1 MPASLFEEDLD
12 ARCDM
17 NNRSTIKDD
26 TSNTREAN
34 EQIAV
39 WVGLDWA
46 DKEHSVSVYEVAS
59 GKSESYTLKHTAE
72 ALQDW
77 LTRLRIQ
84 YSGSK
89 VAVVLE
95 QSRGPVLYAL
105 MSCEFIVLYP
115 VNPQSLANYRKAFQ
129 TSGSK
134 NDPVDADLL
143 NEMVRKHP
151 DRFRAWV
158 PEDADTRSLQLLV
171 EGRRKLVNQMTKLT
185 NRLTSHLKNY
195 YPQSLE
201 WAGELNTRQACD
213 FLKRWPTLE
222 ALQQTRPATLKKFYL
237 SYGRP
242 RTSAVNERLEQIKQ
256 AVALTGD
263 RAVVLAGS
271 MMVQAL
277 VAQIRPLIVEVEKY
291 DDEIQR
297 LFQQHPDRLVFESF
311 TGAGR
316 VLAPRLLAAMGADR
330 DRWQSAAQIQQLSGI
345 APVTVQ
351 SGKQHWVHR
360 RWGCPKFL
368 LQTFHEFAKQ
378 TIVWCDWA
386 KAYYEQQR
394 ERGKKHHAAVRSL
407 AFKWIRI
414 VFACW
419 KNRVAYDEA
428 LYVQA
433 LARRGSKLA
442 ARTELVKQAR
452 ELRRSRRSGQ
462 SVENSSLNP
471 QPGY

>member
-1 MPASLFEEDLD
+1 VKVV
-12 ARCDM
+12 
-17 NNRSTIKDD
+17 NKRSTVDNQ
-26 TSNTREAN
+26 TSNTSEAN

-59 GKSESYTLKHTAE
+59 GKRESYTLKHTAE
-72 ALQDW
+72 ALQEW
-77 LTRLRIQ
+77 LLRLRVQ
-84 YSGSK
+84 YSGAK

-129 TSGSK
+129 TSGAK

-158 PEDADTRSLQLLV
+158 AEDADTRSLQLLV
-171 EGRRKLVNQMTKLT
+171 EGRRNLVNQTTRLT

-195 YPQSLE
+195 YPQALE

-222 ALQQTRPATLKKFYL
+222 ALQQTRPATLRKFYL
-237 SYGRP
+237 NYGRP
-242 RTSAVNERLEQIKQ
+242 RTSSLNERLEQIKQ
-256 AVALTGD
+256 AAALTGD

-277 VAQIRPLIVEVEKY
+277 VAQIRPLIIEVEKY
-291 DDEIQR
+291 DDEIHR

-330 DRWQSAAQIQQLSGI
+330 DRWQSAAEIQQLSGI
-345 APVTVQ
+345 APVTEQ

-360 RWGCPKFL
+360 RWACPKFL

-378 TIVWCDWA
+378 TVIWCDWA

-394 ERGKKHHAAVRSL
+394 ERGKAHHTALRAL

-419 KNRVAYDEA
+419 KNRVAYDDN
-428 LYVQA
+428 LYVRA
-433 LARRGSKLA
+433 LELRGSKLA
-442 ARTELVKQAR
+442 ARTQLVKQAR
-452 ELRRSRRSGQ
+452 QLRRSRRSGQ
-462 SVENSSLNP
+462 SVENLSPNTQLGS
-471 QPGY
+471 

>member
-1 MPASLFEEDLD
+1 VKVV
-12 ARCDM
+12 
-17 NNRSTIKDD
+17 NKRSTINDQ
-26 TSNTREAN
+26 TSNTSEAN

-59 GKSESYTLKHTAE
+59 SRSESYTLKHTAE

-77 LTRLRIQ
+77 LLRLRAQ

-134 NDPVDADLL
+134 NDPGDAQLL
-143 NEMVRKHP
+143 SEMVRKHP

-158 PEDADTRSLQLLV
+158 AEDPDTRSLQLLV

-195 YPQSLE
+195 YPQALE

-213 FLKRWPTLE
+213 FLKRWPTLD

-242 RTSAVNERLEQIKQ
+242 RTSALNERLEKIKQ
-256 AVALTGD
+256 AVALTRD

-277 VAQIRPLIVEVEKY
+277 VAQIRSLITEVEKY
-291 DDEIQR
+291 DDEIHR

-330 DRWQSAAQIQQLSGI
+330 DRWQSAAEIQQLSGI
-345 APVTVQ
+345 APVTEQ

-394 ERGKKHHAAVRSL
+394 ERGKGHHTAVRAL
-407 AFKWIRI
+407 AYKWIRI

-419 KNRVAYDEA
+419 KNRVAYDET
-428 LYVQA
+428 LYVRA
-433 LARRGSKLA
+433 LERRGSKLA
-442 ARTELVKQAR
+442 ARTQLVTQAR
-452 ELRRSRRSGQ
+452 ELRRSQRSGQ
-462 SVENSSLNP
+462 SVEKLSLHP
-471 QPGY
+471 ELGS